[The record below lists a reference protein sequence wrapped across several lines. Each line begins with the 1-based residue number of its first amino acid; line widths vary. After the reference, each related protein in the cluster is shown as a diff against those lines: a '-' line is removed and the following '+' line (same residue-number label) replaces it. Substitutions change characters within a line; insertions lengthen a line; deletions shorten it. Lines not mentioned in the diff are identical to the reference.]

1 MPPAGVSSCPQ
12 PFLLFWLRWVFVALS
27 GLSLVVGRRLLL
39 VVASLAVAPG
49 LSRAGSV
56 VVAHGL
62 SCSAACGIF
71 LDQGLNP
78 RSPVLAGR
86 FFSTGPPGESSS
98 LSTFLSQWS
107 PLGTFLFTTLEP
119 LWPLHLSESQ
129 AASSQGLPTL
139 PPFLLS
145 WAGSPLLTLHIP
157 GGTLEVTS
165 WGALTLLGRI
175 PLTLALR
182 ASCAFLPQHFA
193 HVQPCA

>member
-1 MPPAGVSSCPQ
+1 MQSATILPAPETLWLLLGEGQEQTQWCACKEGGCDRHQRGPGPLWAPVSWNGS
-12 PFLLFWLRWVFVALS
+12 FSR
-27 GLSLVVGRRLLL
+27 SLVVGRRLLL

-139 PPFLLS
+139 APFLLS
-145 WAGSPLLTLHIP
+145 WAGSVLLTLHIP
-157 GGTLEVTS
+157 GG
-165 WGALTLLGRI
+165 R
-175 PLTLALR
+175 
-182 ASCAFLPQHFA
+182 
-193 HVQPCA
+193 